1 METTL
6 QQKIQEYSMKYF
18 NDSQEDAKE
27 YASRAVSNSYINISA
42 DLRFLTRKMS
52 LYEIEP
58 FINKVKEFFKNY
70 IIFPDKLTNQLKQ
83 YHYIVNNWKEV
94 LTDESII
101 KLENVPSAID
111 FALSQDDLAELAL
124 LHKTNKNLREKIEYI
139 LTDCNFHSECS
150 DFSSGLYQTYIRHI

>member
-18 NDSQEDAKE
+18 NDL
-27 YASRAVSNSYINISA
+27 A
-42 DLRFLTRKMS
+42 D
-52 LYEIEP
+52 
-58 FINKVKEFFKNY
+58 
-70 IIFPDKLTNQLKQ
+70 
-83 YHYIVNNWKEV
+83 
-94 LTDESII
+94 
-101 KLENVPSAID
+101 
-111 FALSQDDLAELAL
+111 LAL

>member
-1 METTL
+1 MVTTL
-6 QQKIQEYSMKYF
+6 QKRIEEYSIKYF
-18 NDSQEDAKE
+18 NDSLEEAKE
-27 YASRAVSNSYINISA
+27 YASRAVLNPYINISA

-52 LYEIEP
+52 FNKIEP
-58 FINKVKEFFKNY
+58 FINEVKEFFKNY

-111 FALSQDDLAELAL
+111 FALSQDDLA
-124 LHKTNKNLREKIEYI
+124 
-139 LTDCNFHSECS
+139 
-150 DFSSGLYQTYIRHI
+150 

>member
-1 METTL
+1 MATTL
-6 QQKIQEYSMKYF
+6 QKRIEEFSVKYF
-18 NDSQEDAKE
+18 NDSLEEAKE
-27 YASRAVSNSYINISA
+27 YASRAVLNPYINISA
-42 DLRFLTRKMS
+42 DVRFLTRKMS

-58 FINKVKEFFKNY
+58 FVNEVKNFFKGY
-70 IIFPDKLTNQLKQ
+70 IIFPDNLTNQLKQ
-83 YHYIVNNWKEV
+83 YHYIVNNWKDL
-94 LTDESII
+94 LTDKSTF

-150 DFSSGLYQTYIRHI
+150 DFSSGLYKVYLK